1 LILLLKNLIF
11 YLFVI
16 DPQGHFGVSLG
27 DLFLF
32 GCFMKPVSQTQT
44 IRKSILDEI
53 GKTPILRIRK
63 LTDHL
68 KPGVEVWAKLEMFNP
83 GGSVKD
89 RPALQM
95 ILDAE
100 ASGEL
105 TPGKVILDSTSGNT
119 GIAYAMIGA
128 VKGYQV
134 ELVMPSSVSIER
146 RYVIESYGAKLI
158 LSDPLEGSD
167 GAILMSRDIFA
178 ADPGRYFKPDQ
189 YNNPSNP
196 RAHYLHTAPEI
207 WEQTPG
213 RVTHFVATLGTS
225 GTLMGTGKRL
235 KELNPDVQVVAI
247 EPPEFHGIEGLKNM
261 DVSIIPG
268 IYDTSVWDQK
278 VQVETEEAYD
288 AARSLTHR
296 LGLLVGQSCGA
307 AMVGALKVAETLDE
321 GVVVTLF
328 ADSGEKYMSTPLWR
342 LDERGEHV

>member
-1 LILLLKNLIF
+1 MTT
-11 YLFVI
+11 VA
-16 DPQGHFGVSLG
+16 S
-27 DLFLF
+27 
-32 GCFMKPVSQTQT
+32 KPL

-53 GKTPILRIRK
+53 GNTPILRITK

-100 ASGEL
+100 ASGQL
-105 TPGKVILDSTSGNT
+105 TPEKVILDSTSGNT

-128 VKGYQV
+128 AKGYRV
-134 ELVMPSSVSIER
+134 ELVMPESVSIER
-146 RYVIESYGAKLI
+146 RYVIQSYGAELI

-167 GAILMSRDIFA
+167 GAILMCRDILA
-178 ADPGRYFKPDQ
+178 ANPEKYYKPDQ

-196 RAHYLHTAPEI
+196 KAHQVHTASEI
-207 WEQTPG
+207 WDQTQG

-225 GTLMGTGKRL
+225 GTLMGTGRGL
-235 KELNPDVQVVAI
+235 KALNPNVKVVAV

-261 DVSIIPG
+261 DVSIVPG
-268 IYDTSVWDQK
+268 IYDASVWDEK
-278 VQVETEEAYD
+278 VQIDTEDAYD
-288 AARSLTHR
+288 AARRLTHQ

-307 AMVGALKVAETLDE
+307 AMMGALKVAESLDE
-321 GVVVTLF
+321 GVIVTLF
-328 ADSGEKYMSTPLWR
+328 PDSGEKYMSTPLWR
-342 LDERGEHV
+342 LDK

>member
-1 LILLLKNLIF
+1 MNT
-11 YLFVI
+11 
-16 DPQGHFGVSLG
+16 
-27 DLFLF
+27 
-32 GCFMKPVSQTQT
+32 VSQTQM
-44 IRKSILDEI
+44 IRKTILDEI
-53 GKTPILRIRK
+53 GNTPILRIRK

-68 KPGVEVWAKLEMFNP
+68 KPKVEVWAKLEMFNP

-95 ILDAE
+95 IQDAE
-100 ASGEL
+100 ASGLL

-128 VKGYQV
+128 VKGYRV

-146 RYVIESYGAKLI
+146 RYVIQAYGAELI

-167 GAILMSRDIFA
+167 GAIMMCREVLA
-178 ADPGRYFKPDQ
+178 KNPERYYKPDQ

-196 RAHYLHTAPEI
+196 KAHYLHTAPEI
-207 WEQTPG
+207 WAQTQG

-225 GTLMGTGKRL
+225 GTLIGTGRRL
-235 KELNPDVQVVAI
+235 KEFNPDILVVAV

-268 IYDTSVWDQK
+268 IYDTSVWDHK
-278 VQVETEEAYD
+278 VQVDTEAAYD
-288 AARSLTHR
+288 AARNLTHQ

-328 ADSGEKYMSTPLWR
+328 PDSGEKYMSTPLWR
-342 LDERGEHV
+342 LDKRG

>member
-1 LILLLKNLIF
+1 MTTGATK
-11 YLFVI
+11 
-16 DPQGHFGVSLG
+16 Q
-27 DLFLF
+27 
-32 GCFMKPVSQTQT
+32 M

-53 GKTPILRIRK
+53 GKTPILRITK

-68 KPGVEVWAKLEMFNP
+68 KSGVEVWAKLEMFNP

-105 TPGKVILDSTSGNT
+105 TSEKVILDSTSGNT
-119 GIAYAMIGA
+119 GIAYAMIGS
-128 VKGYQV
+128 VKGYRV
-134 ELVMPSSVSIER
+134 ELVMPESVSIER
-146 RYVIESYGAKLI
+146 RYVIQSYGAELI

-167 GAILMSRDIFA
+167 GAILMCRDILEA
-178 ADPGRYFKPDQ
+178 NPEKYYKPDQ

-196 RAHYLHTAPEI
+196 KAHQVHTASEI
-207 WEQTPG
+207 WAQTQG

-225 GTLMGTGKRL
+225 GTLMGTGRGL
-235 KELNPDVQVVAI
+235 KELNPDIKVVAI

-261 DVSIIPG
+261 DVSIVPG
-268 IYDTSVWDQK
+268 IYDALVWDEK
-278 VQVETEEAYD
+278 VQVETEDAYD
-288 AARSLTHR
+288 AARSLTHQ

-307 AMVGALKVAETLDE
+307 AMVGALKVAERLDE

-328 ADSGEKYMSTPLWR
+328 PDSGEKYMSTPLWR
-342 LDERGEHV
+342 LDK

>member
-1 LILLLKNLIF
+1 MDAN
-11 YLFVI
+11 
-16 DPQGHFGVSLG
+16 P
-27 DLFLF
+27 
-32 GCFMKPVSQTQT
+32 QTQ
-44 IRKSILDEI
+44 IILNSILEEI
-53 GKTPILRIRK
+53 GNTPILRIKK

-68 KPGVEVWAKLEMFNP
+68 KPGVEIWAKLEMFNP

-100 ASGEL
+100 QSGEL

-128 VKGYQV
+128 VKGYEV

-146 RYVIESYGAKLI
+146 RYVIESYGAKLF

-167 GAILMSRDIFA
+167 GAILMCREMLA
-178 ADPGRYFKPDQ
+178 ADPARYYKPDQ

-196 RAHYLHTAPEI
+196 LAHYLHTATEI
-207 WEQTPG
+207 WDQTQG

-225 GTLMGTGKRL
+225 GTLVGTGRRL
-235 KELNPDVQVVAI
+235 KELNADIQIVAI

-261 DVSIIPG
+261 DVSIVPG
-268 IYDTSVWDQK
+268 IYDASVWDEK
-278 VQVETEEAYD
+278 LQVETEDAYD
-288 AARSLTHR
+288 AARGLTHQ

-342 LDERGEHV
+342 LDPGGRDV